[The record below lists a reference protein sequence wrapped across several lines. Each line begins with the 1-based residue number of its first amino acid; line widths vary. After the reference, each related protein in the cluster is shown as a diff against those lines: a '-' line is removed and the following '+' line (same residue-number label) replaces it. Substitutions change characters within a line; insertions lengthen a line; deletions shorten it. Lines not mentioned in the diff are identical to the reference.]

1 MALAVRRPYRGG
13 VTEAL
18 YNTRILRLAA
28 DIPHLG
34 ELAQPQARARRVSPI
49 CGSRVDCTLSLGA
62 DGRVAEFAQQVRACA
77 LGQASAAILGAGVIG
92 RSPAELAQAR
102 DQLAAF
108 LAEADAPPPALFP
121 QAEVFA
127 PARAHRARH
136 PSIRLAFE
144 AAAQAAAEAA
154 AGAPGNAPRLPE
166 TAEAG

>member
-1 MALAVRRPYRGG
+1 M
-13 VTEAL
+13 TEAL

-34 ELAQPQARARRVSPI
+34 ELVQPQARARRVSPI
-49 CGSRVDCTLSLGA
+49 CGSRVDCALSLGA
-62 DGRVAEFAQQVRACA
+62 DGRVVEFAQQVRACA

-108 LAEADAPPPALFP
+108 LAEAGAPPPALFP

-154 AGAPGNAPRLPE
+154 AISGAGVRQHE
-166 TAEAG
+166 TAQAG